1 MKRLL
6 ILGGTSD
13 ARTLAGIIACD
24 DRFEPML
31 SLAGRTAQPLEQGVP
46 TRSGGFGG
54 IDGLADY
61 LTATGTDLM
70 IDATHPYAHQMSH
83 HAQAAARVASVPC
96 RYLCRPPWSK
106 AADESWI
113 PVPDISAAVFALPPG
128 ARAFTATGRGSL
140 SAFVVRADIYTLLRV
155 IDPPKD
161 PYPGNGEYIIARPP
175 FSVEAEIEELR
186 RHRATHLVVKNA
198 GGEAARTKLTAAA
211 HLGLPIVIVD
221 RSGPL
226 EGAKVV
232 ETVAEA
238 LTWLRSK
245 A

>member
-13 ARTLAGIIACD
+13 ARVLAGLVAQD
-24 DRFEPML
+24 DRFEPVL

-70 IDATHPYAHQMSH
+70 IDATHPYAHQMSR
-83 HAQAAARVASVPC
+83 HAQAAARAASVPC
-96 RYLCRPPWSK
+96 LHLCRPPWSK
-106 AADESWI
+106 TADENWLN
-113 PVPDISAAVFALPPG
+113 VPDISSAVAALPTG

-140 SAFVVRADIYTLLRV
+140 SAFVLRTDIYTLLRV
-155 IDPPKD
+155 IDPPTE
-161 PYPGNGEYIIARPP
+161 PYAGNGEYIVARPP
-175 FSVEAEIEELR
+175 FSVEAEVAELR

-198 GGEAARTKLTAAA
+198 GGAAARTKLTAAA
-211 HLGLPIVIVD
+211 QLGLPIVIVA
-221 RSGPL
+221 RSDLP
-226 EGAKVV
+226 EGTEIV
-232 ETVAEA
+232 ETVAQA
-238 LTWLRSK
+238 VLWLGER